1 MDLRK
6 LPPVDVMSM
15 VEPVIEVVKGEN
27 IPFEK
32 GLKPPYLVAPVSEL
46 LAEDPF
52 YSLGICWSLSGI
64 KLFFRMETKFSGSFF
79 PEVEKGD
86 GVEVFIDTRSIAT
99 TSGLH
104 KYCHH
109 FVFLPKEVDG
119 IVAAEVTRF
128 KGDDKHDPA
137 LCENF
142 SVNSVIKGS
151 RIDMEITIPEISLF
165 GYNPLEVPKMA
176 FACRVHRSNGE
187 AGHFPLSEVDFK
199 LRTSPALWARM
210 RLVE

>member
-6 LPPVDVMSM
+6 LPPIDVMSM
-15 VEPVIEVVKGEN
+15 VEPVVDVAYGKEVTL
-27 IPFEK
+27 EK
-32 GLKPPYLVAPVSEL
+32 AMRPPYLVPDVSHL
-46 LAEDPF
+46 LVEEPA
-52 YSLGICWSLSGI
+52 YKLGMAWAYEGLKI
-64 KLFFRMETKFSGSFF
+64 FFRIESKFSGCFF

-99 TSGLH
+99 TSGIH

-137 LCENF
+137 SAENF
-142 SVNSVIKGS
+142 SVESQIKGGK
-151 RIDMEITIPEISLF
+151 IDMQIIIPEASLF
-165 GYNPLEVPKMA
+165 GYNPEESPKIG
-176 FACRVHRSNGE
+176 FACRVHRSNKD

-199 LRTSPALWARM
+199 LSLSPALWARM
-210 RLVE
+210 RLVK